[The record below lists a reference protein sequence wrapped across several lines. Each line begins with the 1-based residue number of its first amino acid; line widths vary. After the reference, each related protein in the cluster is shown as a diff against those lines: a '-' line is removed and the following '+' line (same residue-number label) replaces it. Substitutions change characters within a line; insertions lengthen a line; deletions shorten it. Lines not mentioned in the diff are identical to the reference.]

1 MKNHLIYILLL
12 SLTMTSCNK
21 WIDVHPTDRISENEL
36 FTKKEGFLKALNGIY
51 IAISDP
57 ELYGRFLTA
66 GELDA
71 MGQYYMKASAYHD
84 YSMFMAYQHNDAVSK
99 AAFDATWKK
108 AYSSIMNINILL
120 EKCGDEPSSSLPEP
134 YFSLVKGE
142 ALALRAFLHFDMLR
156 VFGPIYTLDSQKEV
170 IPYYTLPNF
179 EIAPLYSSEV
189 ICEKVLADF
198 QLAHELLKK
207 VDPIQT
213 NGRSIPTEETLDNSL
228 NYRQYRLN
236 YFAIEALQA
245 RVHLWMGNREEAGSI
260 AKATIHAVQQEAKP
274 IFPFVTPTDATN
286 NLLPDRLFSSEVM
299 FGVYTVNRAN
309 LYNTRFSASLG
320 LLERLSAN
328 AGDAVMTRVDAMY
341 SDKNDYR
348 YKIWEVVN
356 NNGNLVLVNQKFQDA
371 VDLPARYMLPLVRIS
386 ELYLIA
392 AECESDL
399 AAATSFVNMLRLNR
413 KAISLQP
420 ATAEALQQLIYEE
433 YRREFI
439 GEGQQFY
446 YYKRRAFT
454 TIPSETFLNGNK
466 TMDIANY
473 QVPLPDSET
482 SMRLPKNN

>member
-1 MKNHLIYILLL
+1 
-12 SLTMTSCNK
+12 
-21 WIDVHPTDRISENEL
+21 
-36 FTKKEGFLKALNGIY
+36 
-51 IAISDP
+51 
-57 ELYGRFLTA
+57 
-66 GELDA
+66 
-71 MGQYYMKASAYHD
+71 
-84 YSMFMAYQHNDAVSK
+84 
-99 AAFDATWKK
+99 
-108 AYSSIMNINILL
+108 
-120 EKCGDEPSSSLPEP
+120 
-134 YFSLVKGE
+134 
-142 ALALRAFLHFDMLR
+142 
-156 VFGPIYTLDSQKEV
+156 
-170 IPYYTLPNF
+170 
-179 EIAPLYSSEV
+179 
-189 ICEKVLADF
+189 
-198 QLAHELLKK
+198 
-207 VDPIQT
+207 
-213 NGRSIPTEETLDNSL
+213 
-228 NYRQYRLN
+228 
-236 YFAIEALQA
+236 
-245 RVHLWMGNREEAGSI
+245 
-260 AKATIHAVQQEAKP
+260 
-274 IFPFVTPTDATN
+274 
-286 NLLPDRLFSSEVM
+286 
-299 FGVYTVNRAN
+299 
-309 LYNTRFSASLG
+309 
-320 LLERLSAN
+320 
-328 AGDAVMTRVDAMY
+328 MTRVDAMY

-413 KAISLQP
+413 KAISLQS